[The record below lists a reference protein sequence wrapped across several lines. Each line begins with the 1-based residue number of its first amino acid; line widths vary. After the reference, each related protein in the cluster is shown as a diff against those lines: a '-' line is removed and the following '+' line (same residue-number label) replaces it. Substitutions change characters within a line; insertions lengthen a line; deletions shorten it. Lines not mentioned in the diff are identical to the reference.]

1 MNALPKE
8 WFRLALEDFK
18 TAQVLFEE
26 GIWNHVCFHAQQ
38 AVEKGLKAMIE
49 SKKEVPRI
57 HDLLELASVA
67 RKSGFTVENFQEYF
81 NYLNQFYTSTR
92 YPFLMAMLPHGSPG
106 RREAEQ
112 ALQRLEE
119 FLKFVKSSLQ
129 TIIRSVE

>member
-8 WFRLALEDFK
+8 WLRLALEDSK

-26 GIWNHVCFHAQQ
+26 EIWNHVCFHAQQ

-57 HDLLELASVA
+57 HDLLELGSVA
-67 RKSGFTVENFQEYF
+67 KKSGFAVEGFQEYF
-81 NYLNQFYTSTR
+81 GYLNQFYTSTR

-119 FLKFVKSSLQ
+119 FIGFVKSSL
-129 TIIRSVE
+129 